1 MGFFF
6 YFFFKITFQVQRMQQ
21 GHPRA
26 LRKGIKY
33 SSHGSESN
41 CSWTQRSRG
50 RQVRIAGDSSE
61 MALGHIPGGTTGL
74 KEKEA
79 HSPLSSPTSRTKCF
93 GNANFLIQ
101 ESKFSSNRS
110 TGGLNAPPHAHTL
123 TGSHLPQ
130 RINQRLHNAKLSSS
144 PQPQNLSPR
153 RYAAWK
159 EALQT
164 PNTDGRC
171 QE

>member
-1 MGFFF
+1 MGPWVCV
-6 YFFFKITFQVQRMQQ
+6 TAPGQTE
-21 GHPRA
+21 A
-26 LRKGIKY
+26 
-33 SSHGSESN
+33 
-41 CSWTQRSRG
+41 G
-50 RQVRIAGDSSE
+50 RTGQDRDDSSE

-79 HSPLSSPTSRTKCF
+79 LSPLSLPTSRPKCF
-93 GNANFLIQ
+93 VNANFLIQ

-110 TGGLNAPPHAHTL
+110 TAGLNAPPHAHTL

-130 RINQRLHNAKLSSS
+130 KINQRLHSAKLSSS

-153 RYAAWK
+153 RYLPGRN
-159 EALQT
+159 ALQK
-164 PNTDGRC
+164 PNTDGRG